1 MGRRLLAWFDPYGLR
16 EHVEGNRL
24 VPSFKLAMAAKAM
37 HVLQEISLVRIADD
51 ET

>member
-1 MGRRLLAWFDPYGLR
+1 MGRRLLARFDPDGLR

-24 VPSFKLAMAAKAM
+24 LPSFKLAMAAEAM
-37 HVLQEISLVRIADD
+37 HVLQISLVRIADD